1 MRNLLILLTAILAVG
16 CSKTDNVFKTSK
28 GYVKLQV
35 IDDDIVRVMVSPVD
49 TFSTRNSLAVTG
61 TQKNVQYSTS
71 ETDTDY
77 ILSTSRLNIEV
88 NKSTGK
94 IVFKDTDGN
103 IILSER
109 ENGTF
114 IIPDKV
120 CGEDTWNVRQQWES
134 KDKEVFLE

>member
-49 TFSTRNSLAVTG
+49 TFSTRKSLAVTG

-109 ENGTF
+109 ENGTS

-134 KDKEVFLE
+134 